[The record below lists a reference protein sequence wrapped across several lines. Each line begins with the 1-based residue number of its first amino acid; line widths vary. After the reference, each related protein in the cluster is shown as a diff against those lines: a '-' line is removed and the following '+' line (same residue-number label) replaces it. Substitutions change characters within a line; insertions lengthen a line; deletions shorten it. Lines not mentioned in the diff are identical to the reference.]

1 MYTNYNF
8 SFKRLITYLSTR
20 VVGFK
25 TATTV
30 SLGKNFRTNN
40 RVGDYLRFLDFSV
53 YLSRFF
59 TPENYTKARFY
70 YKIGLFNYI
79 LHFDPSI
86 PGIRKKSV
94 KGIESDFY
102 I

>member
-1 MYTNYNF
+1 MYTNYKF
-8 SFKRLITYLSTR
+8 SFKGLIAYWISRLLRPET
-20 VVGFK
+20 G
-25 TATTV
+25 TTV
-30 SLGKNFRTNN
+30 SLSKNIGTNN
-40 RVGDYLRFLDFSV
+40 RVGDYLRFFDFSV
-53 YLSRFF
+53 YLGRFF

-70 YKIGLFNYI
+70 YKIGLFSYI

-94 KGIESDFY
+94 KGLESDFY